1 MTTEPFNTTSSNRSS
16 QQMLKSYS
24 VLGRLCTR
32 CDSTANLGNSRCSW
46 AGRGGRAACAGFS
59 SLHPYPISH
68 LNHSSQETN
77 FLKPTHPYIRLWFQT
92 RKHNPIQNQTV
103 NIRSFSFLFRFLLS
117 PQLKFCLPNRKYW
130 INLLKYIYIL
140 ICYTI
145 VFTSS
150 SLCFWISLPFTY
162 ILHKSCS
169 RHSIQLGLQLTD
181 RVPHSTC
188 LRDQNRTLWLRTNL
202 DIRDAPGKSSHVSLA
217 FKGTDGIL
225 V

>member
-16 QQMLKSYS
+16 QQMLESYS

-46 AGRGGRAACAGFS
+46 AGGGAACSGFS
-59 SLHPYPISH
+59 SLYPYPISH

-92 RKHNPIQNQTV
+92 RKQNPIQNQT
-103 NIRSFSFLFRFLLS
+103 SFSFLFLLS

-150 SLCFWISLPFTY
+150 SLYFWISSPFIY
-162 ILHKSCS
+162 ILNKNCL
-169 RHSIQLGLQLTD
+169 HSFQLGL
-181 RVPHSTC
+181 STTE
-188 LRDQNRTLWLRTNL
+188 RSGTTLNM
-202 DIRDAPGKSSHVSLA
+202 
-217 FKGTDGIL
+217 FK
-225 V
+225 

>member
-1 MTTEPFNTTSSNRSS
+1 M
-16 QQMLKSYS
+16 Q
-24 VLGRLCTR
+24 LG
-32 CDSTANLGNSRCSW
+32 G
-46 AGRGGRAACAGFS
+46 GGGGRAACAGFS
-59 SLHPYPISH
+59 SLYPYPISH

-92 RKHNPIQNQTV
+92 RKHNPNSKPNGQYT
-103 NIRSFSFLFRFLLS
+103 RSFSFLFRFLLS

-162 ILHKSCS
+162 ILHKSCL
-169 RHSIQLGLQLTD
+169 HSIQLGLQLKD

-188 LRDQNRTLWLRTNL
+188 LRDQNRTLWRRTNL
-202 DIRDAPGKSSHVSLA
+202 DIRDAPGKISHVSLT
-217 FKGTDGIL
+217 FKGTEGIL

>member
-16 QQMLKSYS
+16 QQMLESYS

-46 AGRGGRAACAGFS
+46 AGAACSGFS
-59 SLHPYPISH
+59 SLYPYPISH

-92 RKHNPIQNQTV
+92 RKQNPIQNQT
-103 NIRSFSFLFRFLLS
+103 SFSFLFRFLLS

-150 SLCFWISLPFTY
+150 SLYFWISSPFIY
-162 ILHKSCS
+162 ILNKNCL
-169 RHSIQLGLQLTD
+169 HSFQLGL
-181 RVPHSTC
+181 STTE
-188 LRDQNRTLWLRTNL
+188 RSGTTLNM
-202 DIRDAPGKSSHVSLA
+202 
-217 FKGTDGIL
+217 FK
-225 V
+225 

>member
-16 QQMLKSYS
+16 QQMLESYS

-46 AGRGGRAACAGFS
+46 AGGAACSGFS
-59 SLHPYPISH
+59 SLYPYPISH

-92 RKHNPIQNQTV
+92 RKQNPIQNQT
-103 NIRSFSFLFRFLLS
+103 SFSFLFRFLLS

-150 SLCFWISLPFTY
+150 SLYFWISSPFIY
-162 ILHKSCS
+162 ILNKNCL
-169 RHSIQLGLQLTD
+169 HSFQLGL
-181 RVPHSTC
+181 STTE
-188 LRDQNRTLWLRTNL
+188 RSGTTLNM
-202 DIRDAPGKSSHVSLA
+202 
-217 FKGTDGIL
+217 FK
-225 V
+225 